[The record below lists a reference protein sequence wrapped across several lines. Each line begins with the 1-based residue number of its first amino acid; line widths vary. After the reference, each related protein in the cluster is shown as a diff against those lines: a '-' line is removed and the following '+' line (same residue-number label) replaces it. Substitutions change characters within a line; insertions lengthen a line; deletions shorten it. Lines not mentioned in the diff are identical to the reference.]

1 MKIAV
6 DANEANVTKKVGI
19 SEYAF
24 ELIKQFEKL
33 QTSNYNFQIYL
44 KDRPSSDFP
53 PQGANW
59 HYKIFGPKKLW
70 TQFALPVSL
79 FFKKDRPDVFFS
91 LTHYGPRF
99 SPVPTV
105 ISIMDLAFFHFPE
118 YFTAKDLNQLKS
130 WTGYSVRNAKA
141 IITISEASK
150 NDIIKW
156 YGIDGSRIHV
166 IYPGIK
172 PTITLTPHIYSME
185 ELQTKYKISKNYIL
199 FVGTLQPR
207 KNITRLIEAFSLLIK
222 KKPHTDSDLQL
233 VIVGK
238 KGWKYEEI
246 LEAPQ
251 KYGVE
256 DRVTFV
262 DFVTDED
269 LILFYK
275 NALCFAWPSLYEG
288 FGLPILEAMKLGCPV
303 VTSNV
308 SSLPE
313 AGGDAVLYVDPEDV
327 SDITDKL
334 DQVASDPRLRKTMIE
349 KGHRQVQKFS
359 WEKSAKETLAVLE
372 QVVKNK

>member
-33 QTSNYNFQIYL
+33 QTSNYNFHIYL
-44 KDRPSSDFP
+44 KDRPGSDFP
-53 PQGANW
+53 PQRTNW
-59 HYKIFGPKKLW
+59 HYKVFGPKKLW
-70 TQFALPVSL
+70 TQLALPVNL

-105 ISIMDLAFFHFPE
+105 VSIMDVAFFHFPE
-118 YFTAKDLNQLKS
+118 YFTPKDLKQLTS
-130 WTGYSVRNAKA
+130 WTGYSVKKARA

-156 YGIDGSRIHV
+156 YGIDAERIHV

-172 PTITLTPHIYSME
+172 PTISLTPHIYSME
-185 ELQTKYKISKNYIL
+185 ELQTKYKISKDFIL

-207 KNITRLIEAFSLLIK
+207 KNITRLIEAFSLLVK
-222 KKPHTDSDLQL
+222 KKPHDDSDLQL

-238 KGWKYEEI
+238 KGWKFEEI
-246 LEAPQ
+246 LEAPDT
-251 KYGVE
+251 YGVKN
-256 DRVTFV
+256 RVKFV

-303 VTSNV
+303 ITSNV

-313 AGGDAVLYVDPEDV
+313 AGGDAALYVDPKDT
-327 SDITDKL
+327 SDIVDKL
-334 DQVASDPRLRKTMIE
+334 DRVLTDSTLRKEMIE
-349 KGHRQVQKFS
+349 KGHKQVQKFS